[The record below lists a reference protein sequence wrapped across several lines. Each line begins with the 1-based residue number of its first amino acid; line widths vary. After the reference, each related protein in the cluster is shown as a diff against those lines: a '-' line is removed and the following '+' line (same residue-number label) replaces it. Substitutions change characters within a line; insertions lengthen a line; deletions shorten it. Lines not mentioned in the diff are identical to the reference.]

1 MESGQTGMI
10 GKIVQSHVEVEA
22 KLELEY
28 VTTQSRHSG
37 ERSAEK
43 TTTHCHIRPECAMR
57 MHAQVKNKLF
67 FETLT
72 KFEEKNIFLYNFLIA
87 SYFLTDS
94 CKDKDSTD
102 ATGID
107 PGCKSDEAYCS
118 QVLEDCK
125 NTCACSMLCLT
136 STDSK
141 IFNRF

>member
-72 KFEEKNIFLYNFLIA
+72 KL
-87 SYFLTDS
+87 
-94 CKDKDSTD
+94 
-102 ATGID
+102 
-107 PGCKSDEAYCS
+107 
-118 QVLEDCK
+118 
-125 NTCACSMLCLT
+125 
-136 STDSK
+136 
-141 IFNRF
+141 